1 MQHQQTI
8 LNNGLRIITA
18 ERPQTETVSLGI
30 WVNTGSA
37 YETQEINGI
46 SHFVEHMVFK
56 GSEKRNSIQISE
68 EIENVGG
75 QNNAYTSK
83 EFTAFYAKM
92 LKNDVELAL
101 DVIADFVLNPTF
113 PVDEMEKEKEVVVQ
127 EIKQSVDTPDDV
139 IFDYFQESAFPNQ
152 PIGRTILGPKENV
165 RSFTPEILRNYMKTN
180 YAANNTVVVAVGNIR
195 HENFVNMVKTRMH
208 NYQEETSF
216 SVEPQIY
223 QGGFYQETRQI
234 EQAHVLLGFNGVE
247 YKNPLYYPI
256 SIFST
261 IFGGGMSS
269 RLFQEIREK
278 RGLVYSVYSYHS
290 AQTHSGLFGIYAG
303 TSAEQLNTLI
313 PVVADEINKVINDK
327 VTDKELNRAKVQ
339 LKASM
344 LMALESSSSTAEV
357 IARQMLLHNRVIP
370 TDEIVNKIDN
380 VTKDDI
386 LTAAQTLFS
395 SKPTY
400 TLLGDLKEYPDY
412 DKLKSYL

>member
-8 LNNGLRIITA
+8 LENGLRIITA

-30 WVNTGSA
+30 WVKTGAA
-37 YETQEINGI
+37 YEKQEINGI

-56 GSEKRNSIQISE
+56 GSKKRNSVQISE

-75 QNNAYTSK
+75 QNNAYTSR

-113 PVDEMEKEKEVVVQ
+113 PIEEMEKEKEVVVQ
-127 EIKQSVDTPDDV
+127 EIKQAIDTPDDV
-139 IFDYFQESAFPNQ
+139 IFDYFQETAFPNQ

-165 RSFTPEILRNYMKTN
+165 RSFNPDILHSYMKNN
-180 YAANNTVVVAVGNIR
+180 YAADNTVVVAVGNLK
-195 HENFVNMVKTRMH
+195 HDTFVQMVKDRMSD
-208 NYQEETSF
+208 YRAKTSF
-216 SVEPQIY
+216 DIAPQIY
-223 QGGFYQETRQI
+223 KGGFYKENRKI
-234 EQAHVLLGFNGVE
+234 EQTHVLLGFNGIE

-278 RGLVYSVYSYHS
+278 RGLVYSVYSYCS
-290 AQTHSGLFGIYAG
+290 SQTSSGLFGIYAG

-313 PVVADEINKVINDK
+313 PVVADEIKKAVNEK
-327 VTDKELNRAKVQ
+327 VTEKELNRAKVQ

-357 IARQMLLHNRVIP
+357 IARQTLLHNRVIP
-370 TDEIVNKIDN
+370 TDEIVQKIND
-380 VTKDDI
+380 VTREDI
-386 LTAAQTLFS
+386 LNASQTLFS
-395 SKPTY
+395 SNPTY
-400 TLLGDLKEYPDY
+400 TLLGDLKNYPDY
-412 DKLKSYL
+412 DTIRKHL